1 MFRVDHSGKENC
13 LSFAGEYSSREQFWT
28 MMRTCGLRQS
38 GLFGIPS
45 IHGVRALAPSIV
57 DDCLREVRF
66 CRTLM
71 SASGSSLGV

>member
-1 MFRVDHSGKENC
+1 
-13 LSFAGEYSSREQFWT
+13 

-71 SASGSSLGV
+71 SASGIAVGFLPRDYLPRQSDKQIPR